1 MVTPNVE
8 RSQDGPVENSQ
19 MDYER
24 HIALG
29 DIHGCV
35 HALEAILEVV
45 EPTPRDL
52 IVCPVSYTHLTL
64 PTKA

>member
-1 MVTPNVE
+1 
-8 RSQDGPVENSQ
+8 

-45 EPTPRDL
+45 EPTSRDL
-52 IVCPVSYTHLTL
+52 IVCLGDVIDYGRDSKAVIEMLMTL
-64 PTKA
+64 KQLSLIHI